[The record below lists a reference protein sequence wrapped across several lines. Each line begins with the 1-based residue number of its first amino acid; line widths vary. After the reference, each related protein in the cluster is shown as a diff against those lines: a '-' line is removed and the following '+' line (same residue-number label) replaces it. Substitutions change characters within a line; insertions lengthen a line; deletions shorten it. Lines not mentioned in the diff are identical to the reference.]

1 MKNVKRKKKIK
12 SPKLRK
18 TKELNAKRRAEIILK
33 VRSGIMTATAAAS
46 ELGVSRKTY
55 YEWEDKAFAAMTDA
69 LTDKEPG
76 RPALPP
82 EAEENKRLRK
92 HVRHQEKY
100 IDDLIHREH
109 LIKSAY
115 EFKLQMEKGRAE
127 KKCGDCGA
135 G

>member
-1 MKNVKRKKKIK
+1 
-12 SPKLRK
+12 
-18 TKELNAKRRAEIILK
+18 
-33 VRSGIMTATAAAS
+33 MTATAAAS

-55 YEWEDKAFAAMTDA
+55 YEWEAKAFAAMTEA

-82 EAEENKRLRK
+82 ETEENKRLRK

-100 IDDLIHREH
+100 IEDLIHREH
-109 LIKSAY
+109 LIKHAY

-127 KKCGDCGA
+127 KKRGYCSDG
-135 G
+135 